1 MTAVHSAG
9 STLPLLAEAITPD
22 WLTRALAA
30 RFPGVRVTGVE
41 IIDSHELTNAH
52 ARLRLTYATQAGA
65 PDTVF
70 CKLPPTEPGRRDQII
85 ATMMGQREALF
96 YAQLAPQLSV
106 RTPAAYVAET
116 MDEGAFVLLLED
128 LEVSGCAVSDG
139 TWGVSP
145 DSAAAA
151 LEDLAELHLR
161 FEDPAVRAVQAPW
174 VRVSTPST
182 SYGEPML
189 RYGIAHHRDRLTDA
203 FVGIAELYLEH
214 HPRIQELWHEGP
226 QTVIHGDP
234 HIGNL
239 FLDKGKVGFLD
250 WGIVNINTPM
260 RDVSYF
266 LTMGMQIAD
275 RRVHEVE
282 LLRNYLKLWNA
293 AAATP
298 ISFDEAWLAHRIH
311 AAYTVP
317 ACCQVVTFP
326 ADASPGRRIFAD
338 AFLARAQ
345 AAIEDLESADALRR
359 AADL

>member
-1 MTAVHSAG
+1 MASA
-9 STLPLLAEAITPD
+9 TLPILAETITPD
-22 WLTRALAA
+22 WLTQALAR
-30 RFPGVRVTGVE
+30 RFPGVRVTDVG
-41 IIDSHELTNAH
+41 IIDRHELTNAH
-52 ARLRLTYATQAGA
+52 ARLRLTYSRRAGA
-65 PDTVF
+65 PETLF

-85 ATMMGQREALF
+85 ATMMGKREALF
-96 YAQLAPQLSV
+96 YSQLAPRLGM
-106 RTPAAYVAET
+106 RTPEAYVAET
-116 MDEGAFVLLLED
+116 TDDGAFVLLLED
-128 LEVSGCAVSDG
+128 LETAGSEVSDG
-139 TWGVSP
+139 TWGIGP
-145 DSAAAA
+145 DAAAGA

-161 FEDPAVRAVQAPW
+161 FHDPAVRAARAPW
-174 VRVSTPST
+174 VAVSTPST

-189 RYGIAHHRDRLTDA
+189 RYGIEHHRDRLTDA
-203 FVGIAELYLEH
+203 FVDITELYLRH
-214 HPRIQELWHEGP
+214 HARIQQLWHEGP

-239 FLDKGKVGFLD
+239 FLQGSRVGFLD
-250 WGIVNINTPM
+250 WGIVNLNTPM

-266 LTMGMQIAD
+266 LTMAMQIGDRQAHEAD
-275 RRVHEVE
+275 
-282 LLRNYLKLWNA
+282 LLRHYLDLWNA
-293 AAATP
+293 GTASP
-298 ISFDEAWLAHRIH
+298 ISFDAAWLAHRIH